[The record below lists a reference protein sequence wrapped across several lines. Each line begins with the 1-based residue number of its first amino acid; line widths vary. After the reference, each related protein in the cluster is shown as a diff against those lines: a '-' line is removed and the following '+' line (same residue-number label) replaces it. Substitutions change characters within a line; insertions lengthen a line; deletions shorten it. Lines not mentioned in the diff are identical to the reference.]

1 MARQKGPLKY
11 VGTLGDIRHFKI
23 KGNQGYFAGLTG
35 GPTADQIA
43 TDPAFQR
50 TRENMNEF
58 GGCALAGK
66 SIRVGLASLMKNM
79 ADSQVTGRLTA
90 IMKKINLEDGS
101 ESRGK
106 RAVLISAVPQYLS
119 GFEFNRFTSFDGTFS
134 APYTITAGTNRDE
147 STLDVPAFNPLN
159 YLNIP
164 SGATHFR
171 IINGISV
178 ISDFEYNAATKVYE
192 PKDAALN
199 ELKAVEYSNYLP
211 VDQAITT
218 TTSLVA
224 TLPGTPT
231 MTTDVMVVNVVGIE
245 FYQQVNSDYYVFA
258 QGNAM
263 KISELF

>member
-35 GPTADQIA
+35 GPTAEQIA

-66 SIRVGLASLMKNM
+66 SLRIGLASLMKTM

-101 ESRGK
+101 EARGK
-106 RAVLISAVPQYLS
+106 RAVLISQVPQYLK

-134 APYTITAGTNRDE
+134 APHTITPGTNRDE

-159 YLNIP
+159 FLNIP
-164 SGATHFR
+164 AGATHFR

-178 ISDFEYNAATKVYE
+178 ISDFEFNADTKVYE

-199 ELKAVEYSNYLP
+199 EMKAIEYSAYLP
-211 VDQAITT
+211 VDQVTT
-218 TTSLVA
+218 AVSLTS
-224 TLPGTPT
+224 TIEGPPT
-231 MTTDVMVVNVVGIE
+231 MTSDVMVVNVIGIE
-245 FYQQVNSDYYVFA
+245 FFQEVNSNYYVFA

-263 KISELF
+263 KISKLF